1 MTAVKFR
8 KTAAAMSRPT
18 ETMLTIFQLHMTK
31 SRLLMTKRMALM
43 FMPKIMRIQTVQV
56 SKAQAMLLHSLLK
69 VKLLPIITR
78 LLKALRITLRSATMP
93 I

>member
-1 MTAVKFR
+1 MAAVKFR
-8 KTAAAMSRPT
+8 KTAAATSRPT
-18 ETMLTIFQLHMTK
+18 ETMLTILQIHMTK
-31 SRLLMTKRMALM
+31 SRLLMTKRTALM

>member
-1 MTAVKFR
+1 MAAVKFR

-18 ETMLTIFQLHMTK
+18 ETMLTILQLHIMK
-31 SRLLMTKRMALM
+31 SRLMTKRTALM
-43 FMPKIMRIQTVQV
+43 FMPKTMRIQTVQV
-56 SKAQAMLLHSLLK
+56 SKAQAILLHSLLK
-69 VKLLPIITR
+69 AKLLPIITR